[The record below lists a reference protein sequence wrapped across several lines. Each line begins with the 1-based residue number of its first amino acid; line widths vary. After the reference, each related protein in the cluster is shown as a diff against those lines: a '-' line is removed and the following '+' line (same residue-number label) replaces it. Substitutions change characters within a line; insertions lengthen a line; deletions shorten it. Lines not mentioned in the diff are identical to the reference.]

1 MVDATQRPGP
11 RELVLLASVFGVAL
25 AGLVYELVAGTLS
38 TYLLGASVLVFS
50 LVIGW
55 FLFAMG
61 VGAWV
66 AQYVPEGEEPRA
78 FVAAEIVVA
87 LIGGTSALALFAAF
101 TWLGEGYTLVLAV
114 VTLLVGALV
123 GIEIPLILR
132 ILKQQVDLRVAVSH
146 VLALDY
152 VGALAGS
159 IAFPLVLLP
168 LLGAVRAAALLGL
181 LNVGVAWL
189 ALGVLHRHI
198 ANWRTWTAGSIGV
211 AVLLGIVLVT
221 GGGTTRWLEDQL
233 YQDTVVFAEDT
244 AYQRMVVTRWRGDT
258 RLYLNGHLQFS
269 SVDEYRY
276 HEALVLPAL
285 GSTHPERVLI
295 LGGGD
300 GLALQRVLS
309 HPAVRS
315 VDLVDLDPEVT
326 AAFRDHPALAGLSDE
341 ALRDPRVTLHH
352 MDAVKYLEE
361 VAGRYDVVIVD
372 LPDPND
378 DALSRLYALSTFRL
392 ALRRL
397 EDDGTLVTQSTSPFY
412 APDAFWCIVATLEA
426 AVADGPVARD
436 VHPAHVQVPSFG
448 EWGFAVV
455 TPAGTH
461 PRDADLPADTRF
473 LDSTALDAMWT
484 FPKDMA
490 RRPVEVNRLTTAR
503 LAQYYQRGWKRYR
516 Q

>member
-1 MVDATQRPGP
+1 M
-11 RELVLLASVFGVAL
+11 LLTSVFGVAL

-61 VGAWV
+61 VGAFV
-66 AQYVPEGEEPRA
+66 AQYVDEGDEPRA
-78 FVAAEIVVA
+78 FVAAEIIVA
-87 LIGGTSALALFAAF
+87 AVGGTSALVLFASF
-101 TWLGEGYTLVLAV
+101 TWFGEGYTVVLAI
-114 VTLLVGALV
+114 VTLIVGALV
-123 GIEIPLILR
+123 GVEIPLLLR

-168 LLGAVRAAALLGL
+168 FLGAVRAAALLGL
-181 LNVGVAWL
+181 LNIGVAWL
-189 ALGVLHRHI
+189 ALGVLYRHI
-198 ANWRTWTAGSIGV
+198 PSWRAWTGISVGV
-211 AVLLGIVLVT
+211 AVLLSGVLVT

-244 AYQRMVVTRWRGDT
+244 AYQRMVVTRWRDDT

-269 SVDEYRY
+269 SADEYRY

-285 GSTHPERVLI
+285 GLTHPERVLI

-300 GLALQRVLS
+300 GLATKRVLG

-326 AAFRDHPALAGLSDE
+326 AAFREHPALAGLSDG

-352 MDAVKYLEE
+352 QDALKFLEE
-361 VAGRYDVVIVD
+361 TTQRYDVVIVD

-397 EDDGTLVTQSTSPFY
+397 EDSGTLVTQATSPFY
-412 APDAFWCIVATLEA
+412 APDAFWCIVATLEE
-426 AVADGPVARD
+426 AVSDGPIARA

-448 EWGFAVV
+448 EWGFALV
-455 TPAGTH
+455 TPKH
-461 PRDADLPADTRF
+461 VDPRSAELPTDARF
-473 LDSTALDAMWT
+473 LDAVALQAMWA

-490 RRPVEVNRLTTAR
+490 RRPVEVNRLSTAA
-503 LAQYYQRGWKRYR
+503 LARYYEQGWKRYR

>member
-1 MVDATQRPGP
+1 VTSRGTPGP
-11 RELVLLASVFGVAL
+11 RELVLLTTVFGVAL

-61 VGAWV
+61 VGAFV
-66 AQYVPEGEEPRA
+66 AQYVPEGREPRA

-87 LIGGTSALALFAAF
+87 AVGGTSALVLFAAF
-101 TWLGEGYTLVLAV
+101 AALGEGYTVVLAL
-114 VTLLVGALV
+114 VTLVVGVLV
-123 GIEIPLILR
+123 GIEIPLLLR

-146 VLALDY
+146 VLAIDY

-168 LLGAVRAAALLGL
+168 YLGAVRAAALLGL
-181 LNVGVAWL
+181 LNIAVAWL
-189 ALGVLHRHI
+189 ALVVLHRHI
-198 ANWRTWTAGSIGV
+198 PAWRSWTGGSVGV
-211 AVLLGIVLVT
+211 AVVLVGVFAT
-221 GGGTTRWLEDQL
+221 GGGTTRWIEDQL
-233 YQDTVVFAEDT
+233 YQDTVIFAEDT
-244 AYQRMVVTRWRGDT
+244 AYQRMVVTRWRDDT

-269 SVDEYRY
+269 SADEYRY

-285 GSTHPERVLI
+285 GLTHPERVLV

-300 GLALQRVLS
+300 GLAIRRVLR
-309 HPAVRS
+309 HPSVRQ

-326 AAFRDHPALAGLSDE
+326 EAFRTHPALADLSGE
-341 ALRDPRVTLHH
+341 ALRDPRVSIHH
-352 MDAVKYLEE
+352 LDALKFLED
-361 VAGRYDVVIVD
+361 ATGRYDVVIID

-397 EDDGTLVTQSTSPFY
+397 EDQGTLVTQATSPFY
-412 APDAFWCIVATLEA
+412 APDAFWCIVSTLEA
-426 AVADGPVARD
+426 AIADGPVARE

-448 EWGFAVV
+448 EWGFALV
-455 TPAGTH
+455 TPAGTD
-461 PRDADLPADTRF
+461 PRTADLPAETRF
-473 LDSTALDAMWT
+473 LDAVALDAMWA

-490 RRPVEVNRLTTAR
+490 RRPVEVNRLSTAM
-503 LAQYYQRGWKRYR
+503 LARYYERGWKRYR